1 MQVLRELWQNLLAT
15 LHTFSFVDVIDIL
28 IVSYLVYKTIKL
40 VKESRAQQ
48 LVKGILILSI
58 GYAIS
63 HQLGLRTMSFILV
76 NIFQIGIV
84 AIVVVFQPELRRAL
98 EQVGRSKLSGLN
110 VLASVGVLDESK
122 EAQQWET
129 AIAEICDAAVSLSLT
144 KTGALIVF
152 ERQTK
157 LGDIIKTGTII
168 DSQPSRELIGNI
180 FYPNTPLHDGA
191 MIVRQGKLYAAGCF
205 LPLSDNN
212 TISRELGT
220 RHRAALGMSE
230 NSDAVVLTVSEET
243 GKISIAIAGQIQR
256 NFNYDTLKAK
266 LTKELLPDKNAEG
279 SEKKAGFWKVKSK

>member
-1 MQVLRELWQNLLAT
+1 MQILRELWHNLVAT
-15 LHTFSFVDVIDIL
+15 LHTFNFVDVIDIL
-28 IVSYLVYKTIKL
+28 IVSYLVYKAIKL

-48 LVKGILILSI
+48 LVKGILVLSV
-58 GYAIS
+58 GYALS
-63 HQLGLRTMSFILV
+63 NWLGLRTISFLLV
-76 NIFQIGIV
+76 NVFQIGIV

-98 EQVGRSKLSGLN
+98 EQVGRSKITGLG
-110 VLASVGVLDESK
+110 VLASVGVLDESE
-122 EAQQWET
+122 EALQWEK
-129 AIAEICDAAVSLSLT
+129 AIEEICDAAVSLSLT

-152 ERQTK
+152 ERKTK
-157 LGDIIKTGTII
+157 LGDIIKTGTVI
-168 DSQPSRELIGNI
+168 DSAPSRELIGNI

-243 GKISIAIAGQIQR
+243 GKISIAIAGQLQR

-266 LTKELLPDKNAEG
+266 LVKELLPDKSGEG

>member
-1 MQVLRELWQNLLAT
+1 MQILRELWHNLVAT
-15 LHTFSFVDVIDIL
+15 LHTFNFVDVIDIL
-28 IVSYLVYKTIKL
+28 IVSYLVYKAIKL
-40 VKESRAQQ
+40 VKETRAQQ
-48 LVKGILILSI
+48 LVKGILILSV
-58 GYAIS
+58 GYALS
-63 HQLGLRTMSFILV
+63 SWLGLRTISFLLV
-76 NIFQIGIV
+76 NVFQIGIV

-98 EQVGRSKLSGLN
+98 EQVGRSKLTGLN
-110 VLASVGVLDESK
+110 VLASVGVLDESE
-122 EAQQWET
+122 EAHQWEK
-129 AIAEICDAAVSLSLT
+129 AIEEICDAAVSLSLT

-152 ERQTK
+152 ERKTR

-168 DSQPSRELIGNI
+168 DSAPSRELIGNI

-243 GKISIAIAGQIQR
+243 GKISIAIDGQLQR

-266 LTKELLPDKNAEG
+266 LVKELLPDKSGES
-279 SEKKAGFWKVKSK
+279 SEKKTGFWKVKSK

>member
-1 MQVLRELWQNLLAT
+1 MQILRELWHNLVAT
-15 LHTFSFVDVIDIL
+15 LHTFNFVDVIDIL
-28 IVSYLVYKTIKL
+28 IVSYLVYKAIKL
-40 VKESRAQQ
+40 VKETRAQQ
-48 LVKGILILSI
+48 LVKGILILSV
-58 GYAIS
+58 GYALS
-63 HQLGLRTMSFILV
+63 SWLGLRTISFLLV
-76 NIFQIGIV
+76 NVFQIGIV

-98 EQVGRSKLSGLN
+98 EQVGRSKLTGLN
-110 VLASVGVLDESK
+110 VLASVGVLDESE
-122 EAQQWET
+122 EAHQWEK
-129 AIAEICDAAVSLSLT
+129 AIEEICDAAVSLSLT

-152 ERQTK
+152 ERKTR

-168 DSQPSRELIGNI
+168 DSAPSRELIGNI

-243 GKISIAIAGQIQR
+243 GKISIAIDGQLQR

-266 LTKELLPDKNAEG
+266 LVKELLPDKSGEG
-279 SEKKAGFWKVKSK
+279 SEKKTGFWKVKSK